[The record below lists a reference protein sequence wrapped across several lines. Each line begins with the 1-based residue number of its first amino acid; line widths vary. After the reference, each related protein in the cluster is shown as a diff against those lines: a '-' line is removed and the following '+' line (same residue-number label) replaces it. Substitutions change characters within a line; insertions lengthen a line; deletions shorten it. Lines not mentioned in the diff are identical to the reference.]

1 MRLKNSGFFDLLVVV
16 VLLPITRATSM
27 SARRP
32 RRRSV
37 PLRFRDDNQSTFF
50 QPKVPPPHPSTNP
63 IDASVYSD
71 KFQPRIRPLPPPAP
85 CSNIMP

>member
-16 VLLPITRATSM
+16 VVLPITRATSM

-50 QPKVPPPHPSTNP
+50 QPKAPPPHPSTNP

-71 KFQPRIRPLPPPAP
+71 KYLRR
-85 CSNIMP
+85 